1 MVALVGAE
9 EPVASVGDIVKVK
22 SRLPAVGAGVAPGIT
37 GTGVSTGAG
46 VSTGDGVWT
55 GDEVLSTGAGV
66 PSSSEGAGVASSSEG
81 AGVASSSEGAGVAPS
96 TVGAGVVD
104 GASVTGGS
112 VDRSASRTADR
123 KGETRHERQ
132 QRGDATISL
141 DETHRTERRG
151 ERGGNGVGA
160 GRQEENDK

>member
-81 AGVASSSEGAGVAPS
+81 AGVASSSEGAGVASSSEGAGVAPS

-132 QRGDATISL
+132 QRGDA
-141 DETHRTERRG
+141 RFR
-151 ERGGNGVGA
+151 
-160 GRQEENDK
+160 